1 MSLESS
7 APVPH
12 DAHTATDFVAQL
24 RRLKAWSGLTYR
36 ELEKEA
42 AKHGYVLPHSTIASA
57 LKRESLPREELVKG
71 FVRACGCL
79 DETVAAWVAVRRA
92 LAVGAHSDS
101 RPTAEPSP
109 LADDT
114 GPSPVAP
121 DAPAEDAARRPG
133 EPAAVPPDDARL
145 TGRPQALSPD
155 DIRPPGEAPAVA
167 SDDAARFPEELSAAP
182 AGASRPRPTAH
193 PDAAASE
200 PDADPARRTDG
211 ALVRSRPAGRRTGP
225 LARVGVLASSLLV
238 LVISASSRAIPDE
251 PPRPSARTVAPAA
264 PPPPTPV
271 GWWRFE
277 ETGGRTAL
285 DASGHGMNLRISG
298 DATRTTAPPGHAL
311 SLGGNGHAVARGPVI
326 RTDAPFTITAW
337 ALLEDPSRSGTV
349 VAVHEEGA
357 APDVV
362 LLAYDAEH
370 TDWAF
375 MVPDRGSGWANGDD
389 TAFGG
394 RRPAP
399 GRWTHLAAVFDPAE
413 RQLCLYVDGER
424 GSCRKRT
431 TITRASGPLDIGRA
445 LFKGSLI
452 DGWQGAVDDVRVF
465 GVPLSRRQVR
475 QVAAQR
481 S

>member
-7 APVPH
+7 APDPH
-12 DAHTATDFVAQL
+12 DAHTAAVFVAQL

-36 ELEKEA
+36 QLEKEA
-42 AKHGYVLPHSTIASA
+42 AKHGYALPHSTIASA

-71 FVRACGCL
+71 FVSACGCPG
-79 DETVAAWVAVRRA
+79 ETVAAWVEVRRA
-92 LAVGAHSDS
+92 LAVGAHSPS
-101 RPTAEPSP
+101 RFTAGPPP
-109 LADDT
+109 LANDV
-114 GPSPVAP
+114 GPSPAAP
-121 DAPAEDAARRPG
+121 DAPAEDTA
-133 EPAAVPPDDARL
+133 
-145 TGRPQALSPD
+145 
-155 DIRPPGEAPAVA
+155 RPPGEAPAAA
-167 SDDAARFPEELSAAP
+167 SDGAARPSEAPSAASNGTARPPEASSAAP
-182 AGASRPRPTAH
+182 ADAPPPRPTTH
-193 PDAAASE
+193 PEAAG
-200 PDADPARRTDG
+200 PNRRAYG
-211 ALVRSRPAGRRTGP
+211 PFSRSRRAGL
-225 LARVGVLASSLLV
+225 LARAGVLAPILLV
-238 LVISASSRAIPDE
+238 LFAVSAASRAIPDE
-251 PPRPSARTVAPAA
+251 PPRPARVGTGAA
-264 PPPPTPV
+264 VPPPPTPV

-311 SLGGNGHAVARGPVI
+311 SLGGNGHAVADGPVI

-337 ALLEDPSRSGTV
+337 VLLQNTRDSGTV
-349 VAVHEEGA
+349 VAVHHAGA

-370 TDWAF
+370 ADWAF
-375 MVPDRGSGWANGDD
+375 MIPDRGTGWANGDD

-394 RRPAP
+394 SRPAP
-399 GRWTHLAAVFDPAE
+399 GRWTHLAAVFDPAD
-413 RQLCLYVDGER
+413 RRICLYVNGER
-424 GSCRKRT
+424 SSCRNRT

-465 GVPLSRRQVR
+465 SVPLSRRQVR

>member
-1 MSLESS
+1 MRTE
-7 APVPH
+7 A
-12 DAHTATDFVAQL
+12 DFVAQL

-71 FVRACGCL
+71 LVRACGCP
-79 DETVAAWVAVRRA
+79 DETVADWVAVRRA
-92 LAVGAHSDS
+92 LAVGAHSDP

-109 LADDT
+109 LADDV
-114 GPSPVAP
+114 GPSPA
-121 DAPAEDAARRPG
+121 DAPAEDTARLPG
-133 EPAAVPPDDARL
+133 EPAALPPDDF
-145 TGRPQALSPD
+145 RPS
-155 DIRPPGEAPAVA
+155 GEASAVA
-167 SDDAARFPEELSAAP
+167 SGLPEEPSAASV
-182 AGASRPRPTAH
+182 GAARPRPV
-193 PDAAASE
+193 AAALE
-200 PDADPARRTDG
+200 PDPGPTGRTDD
-211 ALVRSRPAGRRTGP
+211 ALDRSRPAKRRTGP
-225 LARVGVLASSLLV
+225 LARVGVLASSLLI

-251 PPRPSARTVAPAA
+251 PQRPSARTVAPAA
-264 PPPPTPV
+264 PPPPVPV

-285 DASGHGMNLRISG
+285 DASGHRMNLRTSG

-311 SLGGNGHAVARGPVI
+311 SLGGHGHAVADGPVI

-337 ALLEDPSRSGTV
+337 VFLEETHDSGTV
-349 VAVHEEGA
+349 VAAHHAGD

-375 MVPDRGSGWANGDD
+375 MVPDRGSGWANGND
-389 TAFGG
+389 TAFSGQ
-394 RRPAP
+394 RPVP
-399 GRWTHLAAVFDPAE
+399 GRWTHLAAVFDPAD

-424 GSCRKRT
+424 GSCRNRT
-431 TITRASGPLDIGRA
+431 KITRASGPLEIGHA
-445 LFKGSLI
+445 LFKGAPI
-452 DGWQGAVDDVRVF
+452 DGWQGAIDDVRVF
-465 GVPLSRRQVR
+465 SVPLSQRQVR